1 MLQRGLTASD
11 RPAVAALL
19 ESLAAFKAEERAVAL
34 ELVDARLAR
43 PEGDD
48 YRFILS
54 FAEVS
59 HSSGGRSSEK
69 LAGYL
74 CYGRTPMTMATY
86 DLYWIATSPEFARS
100 GVASDLLA
108 SMERE
113 IGREGGGLVR
123 VETGSR
129 EGHGAA
135 VHFYDALGF
144 RRAAVIGDFY
154 APGDDLLIFTK
165 RVSGE
170 RVSSFQ
176 APDDAALYDA
186 AFSYRDYAAE
196 RDFFLAC
203 SRRFGERDVR
213 RVLAWACGP
222 ARHLLAFA
230 EMGIGGVGA
239 DGSDSMIAYAARVAG
254 AERAVG
260 TAFVRADLDER
271 PEILPVDLSFVPLS
285 AIHQLTTPEA
295 LEKHLRLAAS
305 LLSSGGVHVIEAT
318 HPADLTPSGVNR
330 TEWTE
335 VRGDSIVDAR
345 FRMHI
350 DRTTAARVV
359 PVSLDVVCTT
369 KNGSSGNG
377 SGAKVQR
384 VLRQEGEW
392 YIPDLEGWRST
403 IARVPE
409 LALAATLGDFNVHV
423 PFEHSA
429 AWRLILVLKR
439 I

>member
-1 MLQRGLTASD
+1 MLQRGLTAPD

-19 ESLAAFKAEERAVAL
+19 ESLAAFSAEERAVAL

-54 FAEVS
+54 FADAS

-100 GVASDLLA
+100 GIARDLLA
-108 SMERE
+108 SMEAE
-113 IGREGGGLVR
+113 IDHEGGGLIR

-154 APGDDLLIFTK
+154 APGDDFLIFTK

-170 RVSSFQ
+170 RVSSSH

-203 SRRFGERDVR
+203 ARRFGDRDVR
-213 RVLAWACGP
+213 RVLAC
-222 ARHLLAFA
+222 
-230 EMGIGGVGA
+230 I
-239 DGSDSMIAYAARVAG
+239 
-254 AERAVG
+254 
-260 TAFVRADLDER
+260 
-271 PEILPVDLSFVPLS
+271 
-285 AIHQLTTPEA
+285 
-295 LEKHLRLAAS
+295 
-305 LLSSGGVHVIEAT
+305 HVIEAT
-318 HPADLTPSGVNR
+318 HPTDLTALGVNHA
-330 TEWTE
+330 EWTE

-345 FRMHI
+345 FRMYI

-369 KNGSSGNG
+369 KNRSSGNG
-377 SGAKVQR
+377 SAAKEQR

-409 LALAATLGDFNVHV
+409 LALAATLGDFNVDV

-429 AWRLILVLKR
+429 AWRLMLVLKR